1 MIADYEY
8 QEKLLLQFNAEEID
22 LLLSSIEKLQ
32 ENQRKVGFKKSVIT
46 KEEFEVYEQI
56 INTINEFRK
65 DDRN

>member
-65 DDRN
+65 D